1 MTTRREF
8 LVGAGA
14 GLAAAGALQAG
25 SARRALAQTPGD
37 GAGSRMPL
45 IDRVVPPRDG
55 IGRRPLVVSTWSH
68 GVPANAAAWP
78 VLAAGG
84 RALDAVEA
92 GVRVPEADP
101 EVMSVGYGGRPD
113 REGHVTL
120 DACIMDERGEAGAV
134 AFLQNIMHPISV
146 ARKVMELTPHVML
159 VGEGARRF
167 AVAQGFPEQDLLTD
181 KARAEWQEWLK
192 TSQYSP
198 WTPPTDPRSTSSA
211 KPAAGGGG
219 GREGGGN
226 HDTISMLA
234 IDAAGNLSGA
244 CTTSGLAYK
253 MHGRVG
259 DSPILGAALF
269 VDNEVGAAC
278 ATGVGEEVMKTLGSF
293 LIVEL
298 MRQGATPQE
307 ACEEGIAR
315 IRHRHRHDDLSKV
328 QVGYL
333 AIDRRG
339 NVGAYDV
346 QPWFQYAITDAEQG
360 SRLVDAD
367 SFLKRK

>member
-8 LVGAGA
+8 LIGTGA
-14 GLAAAGALQAG
+14 GLTALGVTNAVGARLAGAQPVG
-25 SARRALAQTPGD
+25 Q

-45 IDRVVPPRDG
+45 VDRIVPPG
-55 IGRRPLVVSTWSH
+55 EGLGRKPLVVSTWRH
-68 GVPANAAAWP
+68 GLPANEAAWK
-78 VLAAGG
+78 VIADGG

-120 DACIMDERGEAGAV
+120 DACIMDEHGQAGAV
-134 AFLQNIMHPISV
+134 AFLENIMHPISV

-192 TSQYSP
+192 SSEYKP
-198 WTPPTDPRSTSSA
+198 WTPPTDPKSTSSA
-211 KPAAGGGG
+211 KPGS
-219 GREGGGN
+219 GGN

-234 IDAAGNLSGA
+234 IDTDGNLSGA

-259 DSPILGAALF
+259 DSPIIGAALF

-278 ATGVGEEVMKTLGSF
+278 ATGIGEEVMKTLGSF

-315 IRHRHRHDDLSKV
+315 IRHRHRNDDLSQV
-328 QVGYL
+328 QVAYL
-333 AIDRRG
+333 AIDRHG
-339 NVGAYDV
+339 NVGAYDI
-346 QPWFQYAITDAEQG
+346 QPWFQYAITDAEG
-360 SRLVDAD
+360 GTRLVDSD
-367 SFLKRK
+367 SFLKKK